1 MIFNESIAAN
11 ISYGSPGATREQ
23 IESAAKLANA
33 HDFITGGNHP
43 KGYDSPTGEGGCQ
56 LSGGEKQRLV
66 IARAIL
72 RNPPI
77 LILDEA
83 TSALD
88 TVTEKLVQE
97 ALDKVMVNR
106 TVFAIA
112 HRLATV
118 RHADKIL
125 VMKSGRIVESGTH
138 ESLMEQNGVY
148 RHLYVTQFQK

>member
-1 MIFNESIAAN
+1 MV
-11 ISYGSPGATREQ
+11 
-23 IESAAKLANA
+23 
-33 HDFITGGNHP
+33 
-43 KGYDSPTGEGGCQ
+43 Q
-56 LSGGEKQRLV
+56 LSNKEIKSIKALASKKFRDETGLFVVEGEKM
-66 IARAIL
+66 
-72 RNPPI
+72 
-77 LILDEA
+77 
-83 TSALD
+83 
-88 TVTEKLVQE
+88 VQE

-125 VMKSGRIVESGTH
+125 VMKNGRIVESGTH